1 MHAEFRTDRGRIRH
15 HNEDNG
21 GVFENKDNQPI
32 VIVADGMGGHR
43 AGDVASEMAVR
54 LLSDAWKETTALLT
68 AEEIETWLR
77 KTIQEVNKEIVL
89 YAESEMDLNGMGT
102 TLVAAIMAQSQVVI
116 ANVGDSEVIY
126 FKIMSYVS

>member
-43 AGDVASEMAVR
+43 Q
-54 LLSDAWKETTALLT
+54 
-68 AEEIETWLR
+68 ETWRAKWLF
-77 KTIQEVNKEIVL
+77 V
-89 YAESEMDLNGMGT
+89 Y
-102 TLVAAIMAQSQVVI
+102 
-116 ANVGDSEVIY
+116 
-126 FKIMSYVS
+126 